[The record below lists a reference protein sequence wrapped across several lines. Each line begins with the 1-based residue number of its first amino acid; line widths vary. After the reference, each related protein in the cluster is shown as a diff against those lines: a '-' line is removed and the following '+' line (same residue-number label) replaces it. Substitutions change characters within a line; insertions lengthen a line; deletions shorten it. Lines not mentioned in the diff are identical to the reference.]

1 VTDAASRRRSEA
13 PRSAEGVT
21 DVSAAQRAI
30 DIETL
35 TDGGQR
41 PADVAR
47 GIAAFLARARSSL
60 DIAMY
65 DIRSE
70 TDAGA
75 LVIASLLAAAQR
87 GVGVR
92 MIYDVSHPGPIPVP
106 PPPGTKPEAIEALP
120 VPTRGIA
127 GVPDLMHHKF
137 VVRDGEAVWTGSTNW
152 TDDSWSRQE
161 NVIVTVESKQIAYA
175 YTLAFEQLWER
186 GDVEGTGKVDPR
198 PEDVDGAR
206 VRAWF
211 CPEHG
216 EALSHRVAK
225 HIGKARERVRIA
237 SPVLTS
243 GPILATLVEVVNERR
258 CDVAGVVDDTQVD
271 QVFGQWGTNGV
282 SEWKIP
288 LLRRILEGA
297 AFSGKTTT
305 PWRPG
310 SVHDFMH
317 AKIVV
322 ADDTSFVGSFNL
334 SRSGERNAENVLEI
348 RDSAIADKLAAFV
361 DEIRSRYPPAS
372 PPL

>member
-1 VTDAASRRRSEA
+1 
-13 PRSAEGVT
+13 VT

-41 PADVAR
+41 PAGVAR

-137 VVRDGEAVWTGSTNW
+137 VVSDGEAVWTGSTNW

-175 YTLAFEQLWER
+175 YTLAFEQLWQR